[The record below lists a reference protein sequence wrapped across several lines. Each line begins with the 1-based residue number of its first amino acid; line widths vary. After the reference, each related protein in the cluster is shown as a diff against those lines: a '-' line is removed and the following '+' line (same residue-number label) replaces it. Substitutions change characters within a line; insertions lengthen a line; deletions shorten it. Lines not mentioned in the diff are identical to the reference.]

1 MYINTYTMYIDGRVV
16 TKREWDPMAE
26 NIVVLSHNGD
36 LIKRLGSEFLS
47 SNICIYIYTYI
58 IKSAVDLSAAGGMH
72 PKSSCVRLYSPKIAS
87 ATVILHNIYLA
98 SNIAA
103 VAVTIC

>member
-1 MYINTYTMYIDGRVV
+1 MYIDGRVV

-47 SNICIYIYTYI
+47 SNICIYIYI
-58 IKSAVDLSAAGGMH
+58 H
-72 PKSSCVRLYSPKIAS
+72 NKIGRRFKRRRRNAPQEFVCE
-87 ATVILHNIYLA
+87 ALFAKDRKRDCNI
-98 SNIAA
+98 
-103 VAVTIC
+103 T